1 MQIDLMYDRLL
12 VKIDLETGDRKIGN
26 IITATLETF
35 IKATVIAVGHGTLV
49 ENGQVVPLIIK
60 AGDRILISRTIL
72 GAGREVVIEGVR
84 YYIVQEKEVIAK
96 ITE

>member
-12 VKIDLETGDRKIGN
+12 VKLDLETGDRKVGSLIMS
-26 IITATLETF
+26 TLETF

-60 AGDRILISRTIL
+60 VGDRILVSRTL
-72 GAGREVVIEGVR
+72 VGAGREVIMDGQR
-84 YYIVQEKEVIAK
+84 YYLVQEKEVVALIRD
-96 ITE
+96 